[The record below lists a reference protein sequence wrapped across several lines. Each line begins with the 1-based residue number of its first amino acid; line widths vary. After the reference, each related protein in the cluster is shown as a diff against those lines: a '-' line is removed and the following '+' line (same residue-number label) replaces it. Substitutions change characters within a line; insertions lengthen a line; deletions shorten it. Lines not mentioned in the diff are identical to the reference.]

1 MAYDYEADLN
11 KLKEQQKASAIA
23 DLEKQRQQSLSDL
36 KAEEATIKP
45 TYYQKKDSTN
55 VQNQISAKNFHEYL
69 ANTGRS
75 NSGIGAQY
83 EMSRDRKSVV

>member
-1 MAYDYEADLN
+1 MEYNYEAELN

-45 TYYQKKDSTN
+45 AY
-55 VQNQISAKNFHEYL
+55 
-69 ANTGRS
+69 
-75 NSGIGAQY
+75 
-83 EMSRDRKSVV
+83 